1 MNRYSARAGWAFFLL
16 LTLAGCA
23 ATSASPKVS
32 GTITPPTSPDALSG
46 ERPGYVIGY
55 LKPAELPSS
64 QAFLPPPPAAGS
76 AALAADEEAYR
87 STRVLRDTPR
97 WALAAKDADL
107 TFPNAARTFSCALG
121 IPISE
126 EATPHLNMLIRRVRA
141 DASRAND
148 KAKALYKR
156 KRPYLAHGDASC
168 TPKEKHKD
176 DSYPSGHTSI
186 GWAWALVLAEI
197 APDRMDAIFSR
208 GLAYGESRVVC
219 GVHWMSDIQAGRI
232 VGAATVSRLHGDPVF
247 AAQIELARKEVEAA
261 RAAGA
266 KPAVDCAAEAQALA
280 AGQSGAPLKNSP
292 LAK

>member
-1 MNRYSARAGWAFFLL
+1 MNRYLATTGWVFLAFLM
-16 LTLAGCA
+16 LAGCA
-23 ATSASPKVS
+23 AA
-32 GTITPPTSPDALSG
+32 TPPTSPDALSG
-46 ERPGYVIGY
+46 GRPGYVIGY
-55 LKPAELPSS
+55 LQPAELPSS
-64 QAFLPPPPAAGS
+64 QTFLPPPPAAGS

-87 STRVLRDTPR
+87 STRALAGTPR

-107 TFPNAARTFSCALG
+107 TFPNAAQTFSCALG
-121 IPISE
+121 IPISQ

-156 KRPYLAHGDASC
+156 KRPYVAHGDTSC
-168 TPKEKHKD
+168 TPGEKHKD

-197 APDRMDAIFSR
+197 APDRMDAIFAR

-219 GVHWMSDIQAGRI
+219 GVHWKSDIDAGRI

-247 AAQIELARKEVEAA
+247 AAQLAMARKEIEAA
-261 RAAGA
+261 RTA
-266 KPAVDCAAEAQALA
+266 KAKSTFNCAEEAKALA
-280 AGQSGAPLKNSP
+280 TGR
-292 LAK
+292 